1 MPLETISG
9 IARARCEA
17 GTTAASLEMA
27 LTCANI
33 SAVFLADFTAALSA
47 VERGEGGEKIKGR
60 LVAAAEKTKEA
71 DIHSHNYQGTQS
83 TNGLGRLSNS
93 LFLRL

>member
-1 MPLETISG
+1 
-9 IARARCEA
+9 
-17 GTTAASLEMA
+17 MA

-83 TNGLGRLSNS
+83 TNGLGRLSCS
-93 LFLRL
+93 LFIRL